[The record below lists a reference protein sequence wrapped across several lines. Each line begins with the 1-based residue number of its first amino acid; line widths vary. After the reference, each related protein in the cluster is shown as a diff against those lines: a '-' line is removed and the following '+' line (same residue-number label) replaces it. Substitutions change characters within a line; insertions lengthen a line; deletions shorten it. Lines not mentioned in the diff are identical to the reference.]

1 MKTHENRTLLS
12 KVLLR
17 ATTCLLLTSGI
28 GISPAFAVADLANT
42 VRTERMQQQ
51 KVSVSGVVK
60 DKNGEPIIGASIME
74 KGTTNGTISDIDG
87 KYTLNVK
94 SPKSVLVI
102 SYLGLKTQE
111 VTIGSNRKVNV
122 ILQDDSELMDEVVVI
137 GYGTQRKGD
146 VTSAVASV
154 KAEDFTIGKI
164 GDAAELIKGKVAGLS
179 ITNSTGD
186 PTKTSSIMLRG
197 ISTITGSVT
206 PLVLVDGVEGS
217 LTTVAPENIASIDVL
232 KDASAAA
239 IYGTRG
245 ANGVIII
252 TTKTGKRESRANVS
266 YSGYVSLSDWFKT
279 ADFMDT
285 HDVIYGL
292 TPFEYEGYDTDWLGA
307 VTRKAGYKQNHSLA
321 IDGGGKNSSY
331 SANVTF
337 SDEDGIMRKSDNRNI
352 KMQMDYTQYALNDI
366 LKFNINMLYGRQNYT
381 NNNNAYVYR
390 QAIIRNPSSPIYNE
404 DGSYNENFNKLYY
417 YNPVEIQNETIG
429 DTRVNWSRLT
439 GNITVEPIKGWQTN
453 VMLSMKE
460 NITRGETYY
469 TSKYYDQTQK
479 DVNGYAS
486 KSEGSTRS
494 DNMEI
499 TSKYDFSIKKH
510 HVNALIGYSY
520 LYTVNDGFN
529 AGNGDFP
536 TEAYLYNNL
545 GTGAYLTNEKAPH
558 ASMGSYKNDNTLIGF
573 FGRVSYGYDNRY
585 NLMVSVRR
593 EGSSKFGNNNKWGT
607 FPSISAGWTISNE
620 SFMKDVTWLDN
631 LKLRAGFGITGVI
644 PGDPYKSLYKYGY
657 DAYGDIMSPEG
668 DWIKTLAI
676 TQNYNPNLKWE
687 KTKEINIGL
696 DWGVLNGRLSGSID
710 VYSKKT
716 VDLLY
721 DYSVPVPPNLYS
733 TTLANVGQMRN
744 RGIEFIVN
752 AIPVQTKAFEW
763 NTTLTLSHN
772 SNKLLSLSNDLYET
786 ENFKE
791 VGGVGEPISVGTHC
805 MEVGHRLGDFWGLKS
820 VGVDKDGFVLV
831 QVSDGNGGWNVK
843 PFNTNL
849 NKEENRQRLGN
860 GLPKIYAG
868 WGNTF
873 RYKGFDLNLQFTG
886 QFGYQI
892 LNAQRSFYENNSI
905 AYNRLKSAA
914 DWHPAI
920 NADGTPVM
928 DEATGKQKM
937 VRLSN
942 SMSQGIW
949 SDHIENGDFVKLTSA
964 TLGYTVPLSGSIRKY
979 INHLSVYISGQNL
992 FCITGYSGMDPE
1004 VDNAFLSPG
1013 IDYQDKYPTTRSF
1026 TFGLNVNF

>member
-1 MKTHENRTLLS
+1 MDTHLNRVLFSRAFVKMATCAVLS
-12 KVLLR
+12 
-17 ATTCLLLTSGI
+17 AGCLPMAAYAESDEVN
-28 GISPAFAVADLANT
+28 AVQM
-42 VRTERMQQQ
+42 VQQQ
-51 KVSVSGVVK
+51 KTITGQVVDSK
-60 DKNGEPIIGASIME
+60 GETIIGANVME
-74 KGTTNGTISDIDG
+74 KGTTNGTITDFDG
-87 KYTLNVK
+87 NFTLNVSSK
-94 SPKSVLVI
+94 ATLVI
-102 SYLGLKTQE
+102 SYIGYKSVEVPASALKSGMKVTLKEDTE
-111 VTIGSNRKVNV
+111 V
-122 ILQDDSELMDEVVVI
+122 MDEVVVI

-146 VTSAVASV
+146 VTSAIASV

-164 GDAAELIKGKVAGLS
+164 TDAADLVKGKIAGLS
-179 ITNSTGD
+179 VTNSSGD
-186 PTKTSSIMLRG
+186 PNATSSIMLRG
-197 ISTITGSVT
+197 ITTVMGSVT

-245 ANGVIII
+245 ANGVILI
-252 TTKTGKRESRANVS
+252 TTKTGKRESRASVA
-266 YSGYVSLSDWFKT
+266 YSGYVSFSDWFKT

-292 TPFEYEGYDTDWLGA
+292 TPFEYEGYDTDWLAA
-307 VTRKAGYKQNHSLA
+307 VTRKAGFKQNHSLS
-321 IDGGGKNSSY
+321 IEGGSKNSTY

-337 SDEDGIMRKSDNRNI
+337 SDEEGIMRKSDNRNL

-366 LKFNINMLYGRQNYT
+366 LKFNVNMLYGRQNYT

-417 YNPVEIQNETIG
+417 YNPVEIQNEMIG
-429 DTRVNWSRLT
+429 DTRVNWARLT

-453 VMLSMKE
+453 LMLSMKE

-469 TSKYYDQTQK
+469 SSKYYDQAQK
-479 DVNGYAS
+479 NVNGYAS
-486 KSEGSTRS
+486 KSEGSSRS
-494 DNMEI
+494 DNLEL
-499 TSKYDFSIKKH
+499 TSRYNFTIDKH
-510 HVNALIGYSY
+510 HVDALVGYSY

-545 GTGAYLTNEKAPH
+545 GLGAYLTNEKAPH
-558 ASMGSYKNDNTLIGF
+558 AAMGSYKNDNTLIGF
-573 FGRVSYGYDNRY
+573 FGRVSYGYADRY

-593 EGSSKFGNNNKWGT
+593 EGSSKFGDNHKWGT
-607 FPSISAGWTISNE
+607 FPSASAGWTISNE
-620 SFMKDVTWLDN
+620 RFMSNTKHWLDN
-631 LKLRAGFGITGVI
+631 LKLRFGFGITGVI
-644 PGDPYKSLYKYGY
+644 PSDSYKSLYLYNY
-657 DAYGDIMSPEG
+657 DAYGDVIGMDGE
-668 DWIKTLAI
+668 WMKTLKVE
-676 TQNYNPNLKWE
+676 QNYNPNLKWE
-687 KTKEINIGL
+687 TTREFNIGL
-696 DWGVLNGRLSGSID
+696 DWSVLKGRLSGSID
-710 VYSKKT
+710 VYDKKT
-716 VDLLY
+716 TDLLY
-721 DYSVPVPPNLYS
+721 NYSVPVPPNLFG
-733 TTLANVGQMRN
+733 TTRANVGEMRN
-744 RGIEFIVN
+744 RGIEVMIN
-752 AIPVQTKAFEW
+752 AIPVQTKDFEW

-772 SNKLLSLSNDLYET
+772 SNKLLSLSNELYET
-786 ENFKE
+786 RNFSE
-791 VGGVGEPISVGTHC
+791 VGGVGEPISVATHC

-831 QVSDGNGGWNVK
+831 EAKDADGNWVVK

-849 NKEENRQRLGN
+849 NEEKNRQRLGN
-860 GLPKIYAG
+860 GLPKVYAG

-873 RYKGFDLNLQFTG
+873 RYKGFDLSLQFTG

-914 DWHPAI
+914 DWYPAI
-920 NADGTPVM
+920 NTDGTPVM

-949 SDHIENGDFVKLTSA
+949 SDHIENGDFVKLSSA
-964 TLGYTVPLSGSIRKY
+964 TLGYTVPLKGSIRKY
-979 INHLSVYISGQNL
+979 INNLRVYVSGQNL

-1004 VDNAFLSPG
+1004 VDNAFMSPG

-1026 TFGLNVNF
+1026 TVGLNVNF